1 MTDRATQHLRRLAVI
16 DLGSNTARLVLLGY
30 EPGGRYRLLDEL
42 RQVVRLSEGMAE
54 AERGII
60 RADAFERGLQAL
72 ATFRAFCDAAEV
84 DDLRATATS
93 AVRDAANGAAFLAAV
108 RERTGIELTILSG
121 EEEARCGALAV
132 VNSAVL
138 KDGFVLDI
146 GGGSAQ
152 LSRVEGRRVTS
163 GQSWPLGAVRMTERF
178 FSDPPK
184 KKEVKALVKHVAE
197 ALEEAPE
204 AFGHGAPFYGLGGT
218 LRNLAKMQLV
228 RSGHPLDVLHGF
240 VLSEEALAELTETLL
255 ERPSAERRA
264 LPGLNA
270 DRADIIAAG
279 AVVALEVLRRSQ
291 AGHLTISG
299 QGLREG
305 LFYPYLI
312 PEAPHLIADVR
323 AFSVS
328 NLERR
333 YYDHP
338 AHNAHVAHLALSLFD
353 QLSALH
359 GYGDAERELLAAAAR
374 LHDIGMAV
382 NYFDHHKHGFY
393 LVMSGA
399 LPGFT
404 HREQALIALLVRYH
418 RKGTPAAQGLEAVL
432 AEGDTVRVARL
443 AALLRLAEYLERSK
457 AQRVSDVRCH
467 IGEAYVQIELV
478 GEATEDLRRE
488 AEARKGLFE
497 EAYRVTLELMSLSD

>member
-1 MTDRATQHLRRLAVI
+1 MLERTSPDLKRLAII

-30 EPGGRYRLLDEL
+30 EPARGYELLDEL

-72 ATFRAFCDAAEV
+72 ATFRAFCDAFQIDE
-84 DDLRATATS
+84 LRATATS
-93 AVRDAANGAAFLAAV
+93 AVRDASNGEAFLAAV
-108 RERTGIELTILSG
+108 RERVGLDLTILSG
-121 EEEARCGALAV
+121 EEEARYGALAV
-132 VNSAVL
+132 VNSTVL
-138 KDGFVLDI
+138 TDGFVLDI

-152 LSRVEGRRVTS
+152 LSQIEGRRVVS

-197 ALEEAPE
+197 ALAEAPE
-204 AFGHGAPFYGLGGT
+204 AFGSGAPLYGLGGT
-218 LRNLAKMQLV
+218 IRNLAKMQLV
-228 RSGHPLDVLHGF
+228 RVNHPLDVLHGF
-240 VLSEEALAELTETLL
+240 VLSEDALAELTKALL
-255 ERPSAERRA
+255 ERSSAERRA

-279 AVVALEVLRRSQ
+279 ALVALEVLRHSQ

-305 LFYPYLI
+305 LFYPYLV
-312 PEAPHLIADVR
+312 PEPPHLVDDVR
-323 AFSVS
+323 AFSVR

-338 AHNAHVAHLALSLFD
+338 AHNGHVAHLALSLFD
-353 QLSALH
+353 QLAGLH

-374 LHDIGMAV
+374 LHDIGMAI

-457 AQRVSDVRCH
+457 AQRVREVRCH
-467 IGEAYVQIELV
+467 VGEAYVQVELV
-478 GEATEDLRRE
+478 GEATEALRRE

-497 EAYRVTLELMSLSD
+497 EAYGVTLELMSL